1 MFILAHSL
9 GVQSIMAEKA
19 RLQEREAAAHTA
31 QAVRKQREMNA
42 GAQLAFSFFLDL
54 RPMEQCCNLQGKS
67 PLLR

>member
-42 GAQLAFSFFLDL
+42 GAQPAVSF
-54 RPMEQCCNLQGKS
+54 
-67 PLLR
+67 